1 MTRIVQRARKL
12 AVVCCALSQ
21 HAIASQQP
29 RDTMPAVAARQ
40 LRATRLVGAAPRIDG
55 RLDDA
60 AWSAPLEWTAN
71 FVQREPRQNAPATD
85 ATEATIMFDNDA
97 IYVAARLRSSAPSQI
112 RALVSRRDRE
122 ESSEQFVVSLDT
134 YHDRRTAYT
143 FAITAAGVRID
154 YYHPSD
160 FEGRREYTFDPV
172 WEGRT
177 SIDSVGWTAE
187 FRIPFTQL
195 RFSGAD
201 VQTWGVN
208 FVRRIPA
215 TNEEDFWMLV
225 KRDDTGWA
233 SRMGELVGIH
243 GTRTSRRIEVV
254 PYVASDAT
262 RASVVSRE
270 NPFSHR
276 MSAAYRAGADVKVG
290 LGSSFTLDATFNP
303 DFGQV
308 EADPAE
314 VNLSGFETIFSERRP
329 FFLEGTQLF
338 NGRGNFYSRRIGAP
352 PPGSA
357 GGTFRESPTNS
368 TILGAAKVSGRL
380 PSGVSAGVLTA
391 VTAQESARFYDST
404 THVFGSAI
412 VAPRTAYGVVSA
424 QKEFGRNSST
434 VNVMLTGVDRD
445 VARSSPLAAMLTRH
459 AYSGLIDG
467 RYRWGGG
474 MYDFNAYATFS
485 RVDGDSLAILAQQ
498 RSNRR
503 FYQRPDATHFRV
515 DPSRTS
521 LGGFSAALGHSK
533 LSGRHWLW
541 DLDLS
546 WESPGLEF
554 NDAGRIGSSDDQNLY
569 ADIVYRETTP
579 GTQLRNYSLGIAN
592 YDAWNFAGDLEGATF
607 EAFSNVTLRNFWT
620 AALSVSY
627 SARALSDNLSRGGPM
642 MGTPS
647 SVGVSSG
654 IGSNAASRRRWRM
667 DISTSRDELG
677 GWNIAPAAS
686 VIARVGSRFEF
697 TGEPR
702 FSASETARQY
712 VTARNDG
719 RAVTY
724 GGRYIFAAIRRSEV
738 ALRMRANFALT
749 PSTTIESYFEPF
761 VSSGRYDTFGELA
774 ASRALALREYGTM
787 GTTITAPDDNGRRT
801 VAADGRVFVL
811 PNYDFSVRSFRS
823 NVVLRSEWRPGSTL
837 FLVWQQNRSLN
848 DQVGRPVGPSN
859 LVDALSAPGTNFFS
873 AKMSFWLPVR

>member
-12 AVVCCALSQ
+12 AVLCCALAQ
-21 HAIASQQP
+21 HRLVAQQS
-29 RDTMPAVAARQ
+29 RDTSTTITVRQ
-40 LRATRLVGAAPRIDG
+40 LHVTRLVGAAPRIDG

-60 AWSAPLEWTAN
+60 AWHGPLEWTSD
-71 FVQREPRQNAPATD
+71 FVQREPKQNAPATD
-85 ATEATIMFDNDA
+85 ATEATVMFDNDA
-97 IYVAARLRSSAPSQI
+97 IYVAARLKSATPSQI

-122 ESSEQFVVSLDT
+122 ESSEQFVISLDT

-177 SIDSVGWTAE
+177 HIDSTGWTAE

-195 RFSGAD
+195 RFSDAD
-201 VQTWGVN
+201 IQTWGVN

-243 GTRTSRRIEVV
+243 GTRTLRRIEVV

-262 RASVVSRE
+262 RASVVDHT

-276 MSAAYRAGADVKVG
+276 MNAAYRAGADVKVG

-352 PPGSA
+352 PPGFA
-357 GGTFRESPTNS
+357 GGTYRDAPTNT
-368 TILGAAKVSGRL
+368 TILGAAKISGRL

-391 VTAQESARFYDST
+391 VTAQESARTYDST
-404 THVFGSAI
+404 SHVFGSTI
-412 VAPRTAYGVVSA
+412 VAPRTEYGVVSA

-434 VNVMLTGVDRD
+434 VNVMLTGVNRD
-445 VARSSPLAAMLTRH
+445 VAHNSPLAALLTRH
-459 AYSGLIDG
+459 AYSGLLDG
-467 RYRWGGG
+467 RYRWAGG
-474 MYDFNAYATFS
+474 MYDVNAYATFS

-503 FYQRPDATHFRV
+503 FYQRPDATHFHV

-521 LGGFSAALGHSK
+521 LGGFSAAVSHSK
-533 LSGRHWLW
+533 MSGRHWLW
-541 DLDLS
+541 DVDLS

-554 NDAGRIGSSDDQNLY
+554 NDAGRIGSSDDQNLF
-569 ADIVYRETTP
+569 ADIVYRETSP

-592 YDAWNFAGDLEGATF
+592 YDAWNFAGDLAGATV
-607 EAFSNVTLRNFWT
+607 EVFSNVTFRNFST
-620 AALSVSY
+620 ASLSVSY
-627 SARALSDNLSRGGPM
+627 NARALSDNLSRGGPM
-642 MGTPS
+642 MSTPS
-647 SVGVSSG
+647 SVSMSTGL
-654 IGSNAASRRRWRM
+654 GSNAASRRRWRV
-667 DISTSRDELG
+667 DVASSRDELG
-677 GWNIAPAAS
+677 GWNISPSAS
-686 VIARVGSRFEF
+686 MIARVGSRFEF
-697 TGEPR
+697 TAEPR
-702 FSASETARQY
+702 FTASTNATQY
-712 VTARNDG
+712 VTTRSEG
-719 RAVTY
+719 RAITY
-724 GGRYIFAAIRRSEV
+724 GSRYIFAAIRRSEV

-761 VSSGRYDTFGELA
+761 VSSGRYDSFGELA
-774 ASRALALREYGTM
+774 APRALALLRYGTV
-787 GTTITAPDDNGRRT
+787 GTTITAPDANGRRT
-801 VAADGRVFVL
+801 VAVNGNAFVL

-859 LVDALSAPGTNFFS
+859 LIDALSAPGTNFFS
-873 AKMSFWLPVR
+873 AKVSFWLPVR